1 METVPRKKFQLWHS
15 LVGGA
20 LLLVA
25 EAGAL
30 MLAPAMAD
38 WIICVA
44 AIFGSVAALYVATE
58 VIEEVRGMR
67 RMLELLSVVI
77 GEFVIFFAV
86 QYYFLAHIDPTAF
99 PGLSVDALSML
110 LNSTMVFVFNPLWVP
125 QNGGGRALLLVNT
138 LAALGLV
145 LFVLQNVSQIRR
157 NGS

>member
-1 METVPRKKFQLWHS
+1 MEVAPRKKFQLWHS
-15 LVGGA
+15 LLGGM
-20 LLLVA
+20 LLLVV

-30 MLAPAMAD
+30 RLAPAIAD
-38 WIICVA
+38 WIICAA
-44 AIFGSVAALYVATE
+44 AIFGSVVALYVATE

-67 RMLELLSVVI
+67 HMLELLSIVI

-86 QYYFLAHIDPTAF
+86 QYHFLAHIDPTAF
-99 PGLSVDALSML
+99 PGLSGDPLSLL

-125 QNGGGRALLLVNT
+125 QSGGGRALLLVNT

-145 LFVLQNVSQIRR
+145 LFVLQNISQIRR